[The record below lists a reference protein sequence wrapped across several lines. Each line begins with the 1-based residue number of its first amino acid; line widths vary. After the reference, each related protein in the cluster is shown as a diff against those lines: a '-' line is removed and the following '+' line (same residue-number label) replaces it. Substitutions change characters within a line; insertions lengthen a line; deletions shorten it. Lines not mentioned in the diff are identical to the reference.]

1 MLNIPKPN
9 LNSFFDVDSIK
20 NETDSASDSGK
31 IGSFCR
37 PKTAGPFSSAA
48 TDVLND
54 NKSEDDNSS
63 TVDTNDAANG
73 NAQSTENCENPI
85 VEIERS
91 SPPPPPQPLKPIIA
105 TNFGRKSLINDEIST
120 TPYEDSNE
128 PSKRYNRPKTSFQSR
143 LSRFNKE
150 NDVKK
155 RPHSSYI
162 AKNINQVSGGLIEI
176 VNNNIQHEQPR
187 IVYSA
192 NKVVNNN
199 VDQDFGI
206 VGKKY
211 THKNK
216 REAPCCTLK
225 EGYWKYDLLNRG

>member
-1 MLNIPKPN
+1 LNIPKPN

-20 NETDSASDSGK
+20 NETDSTSDSGK
-31 IGSFCR
+31 IASFCR
-37 PKTAGPFSSAA
+37 PKTAGPSSSVA
-48 TDVLND
+48 TDILND
-54 NKSEDDNSS
+54 SKSEDDNSS
-63 TVDTNDAANG
+63 TVDPNDAANG
-73 NAQSTENCENPI
+73 NAQSTENSENPT
-85 VEIERS
+85 VEIESSS
-91 SPPPPPQPLKPIIA
+91 SPPPPPSKPIIA
-105 TNFGRKSLINDEIST
+105 TNFGRKSLINDETST
-120 TPYEDSNE
+120 SQYEDSNE

-150 NDVKK
+150 SDVKK

-162 AKNINQVSGGLIEI
+162 AKNINKVSGGLIEI
-176 VNNNIQHEQPR
+176 VNNNIQHDQPR

-199 VDQDFGI
+199 VSQDFGI

-216 REAPCCTLK
+216 RETPCCTLK